1 MTYDGNSVLY
11 TPAAKTAPK
20 QQYMNLLFEAF
31 SQCVNV
37 AGTSNISDIYKKVE
51 LLIIITINL
60 IPNRDTRK
68 KLNDVREKMMDDI
81 DRRCA
86 GGKVADKNDEIF
98 KANAHIIGLIME
110 TCDDFLGIVERQEV
124 MATAEPVNQKRLLD
138 KYYPEGL
145 DKVEVSE

>member
-1 MTYDGNSVLY
+1 MADGIIR

-37 AGTSNISDIYKKVE
+37 AGNSNINEIYKKVE

-60 IPNRDTRK
+60 IPNPKTREALSKEREERIDEIDK
-68 KLNDVREKMMDDI
+68 KYKGATKQVSE
-81 DRRCA
+81 
-86 GGKVADKNDEIF
+86 KNDEIF
-98 KANAHIIGLIME
+98 KVNAFIIGLIME

-124 MATAEPVNQKRLLD
+124 MATAEPINQKRLID

-145 DKVEVSE
+145 ENVKVSE

>member
-1 MTYDGNSVLY
+1 MEGGVLY

-37 AGTSNISDIYKKVE
+37 AGNSNINDIYKKVE

-60 IPNRDTRK
+60 IPNPKT
-68 KLNDVREKMMDDI
+68 REKLSNEREERI
-81 DRRCA
+81 DKINEKYKGA
-86 GGKVADKNDEIF
+86 TSKTSDKNDEIF
-98 KANAHIIGLIME
+98 KVNAFIIGLIME

-124 MATAEPVNQKRLLD
+124 MATSKPETQKRLIE

-145 DKVEVSE
+145 ENVVVK

>member
-1 MTYDGNSVLY
+1 MEGGVLY

-37 AGTSNISDIYKKVE
+37 AGNSNINEIYKKVE

-60 IPNRDTRK
+60 IPNPKT
-68 KLNDVREKMMDDI
+68 REKLSNEREERI
-81 DRRCA
+81 DKINEKYKGSA
-86 GGKVADKNDEIF
+86 SKTSDKNDEIF
-98 KANAHIIGLIME
+98 KVNAFIIGLIME

-124 MATAEPVNQKRLLD
+124 MATSKPETQKRLID

-145 DKVEVSE
+145 ENVVVK